1 LDHSF
6 FSRDK
11 KNNLIGVNSNLSWHN
26 ENKGLYMINSTFKNT
41 ADFDQLLMKYGDELL
56 KDMDNV
62 SDPIVQENL
71 K

>member
-1 LDHSF
+1 
-6 FSRDK
+6 
-11 KNNLIGVNSNLSWHN
+11 
-26 ENKGLYMINSTFKNT
+26 MINSTFKNT